1 MAAGLSVPHGVTG
14 RHKARVATIGDGTDM
29 SNTTYLRAA
38 RVVMLAALLA
48 GPWAAWA
55 APADA
60 APPAAG
66 GAAIVVT
73 GNAPAELK
81 VANRVVSTMRADVF
95 GVTPAERAE
104 AARERIDSI
113 IEQGGPLS
121 VSAQPVPEGVAIQ
134 VDGRTVFRVLA
145 ADVDSE
151 AGQSLGTAAAE
162 ATANLARALGE
173 IREADD
179 ARGLAKAVGHAVLAT
194 FALVLL
200 VWLLH
205 KGYRWLVH
213 RLHAFAQRRMAR
225 YLPPWTGE
233 VMGEAALG
241 GLFTLPV
248 RIVWTLIVI
257 LFIYQ
262 WAGFVLRR
270 FPYTRPLGEDLRDNL
285 LSALGRV
292 GAAVLDAVPGLLFA
306 LLIFLVA
313 RITVRAVRA
322 FFNGVERGHIRVAA
336 LDETTARPTGRLVT
350 TGIWLFA
357 MVAAYPY
364 IPGSDSEAFKGIG
377 VFVGLMVSIGAS
389 GVVGQLVS
397 GLMLMYTRA
406 LRPGEFVRIG
416 ETEGTVK
423 TVGFL
428 ATRIET
434 VLHEEINVPNSVI
447 AGSVTRNYSRLAGDG
462 GVWVPTKVTIG
473 YDTPWRQ
480 VQGMLLTA
488 AERAEGV
495 AREPAPRVMQTAL
508 MDFYVEYTLLVSLES
523 PVGRMKVMSGLHGH
537 VLDVFNEHGVQI
549 MSPNYEADP
558 DSPKVVPKDKWF
570 EPPARR

>member
-1 MAAGLSVPHGVTG
+1 MSDRRCAAGRRTASLGPRTHGIDMPKTA
-14 RHKARVATIGDGTDM
+14 HARC
-29 SNTTYLRAA
+29 A
-38 RVVMLAALLA
+38 RIPALVGLLA
-48 GPWAAWA
+48 LSWAAVA
-55 APADA
+55 APAGP
-60 APPAAG
+60 APAVAPQADD
-66 GAAIVVT
+66 AAIVVS

-81 VANRVVSTMRADVF
+81 VANRVVATMRADVF
-95 GVTPAERAE
+95 GASPAERAE

-113 IEQGGPLS
+113 VEQGGPLA
-121 VSAQPVPEGVAIQ
+121 VSTQAVPEGVAIR
-134 VDGRTVFRVLA
+134 VDDRTVFRVLS

-151 AGQSLGTAAAE
+151 AGQTLGSAAAD
-162 ATANLARALGE
+162 AAGNLGKALAE
-173 IREADD
+173 IREAED
-179 ARGLAKAVGHAVLAT
+179 ARLLARAAGHAVLAT
-194 FALVLL
+194 LALVVL

-205 KGYRWLVH
+205 KGYRWLVN
-213 RLHAFAQRRMAR
+213 RLHAFARRRLTR
-225 YLPPWTGE
+225 YLPPWTEE
-233 VMGEAALG
+233 VVGEAALG
-241 GLFTLPV
+241 GLFTLPI
-248 RIVWTLIVI
+248 RIVWTLLLV
-257 LFIYQ
+257 LFVYQ

-270 FPYTRPLGEDLRDNL
+270 FPYTRPLGEGLRDNL
-285 LSALGRV
+285 LSAVASV
-292 GAAVLDAVPGLLFA
+292 GSAVLEAIPGLLFA
-306 LLIFLVA
+306 VLIFLVA

-322 FFNGVERGHIRVAA
+322 FFNGVERGHIRIAA

-389 GVVGQLVS
+389 GVVSQLVS
-397 GLMLMYTRA
+397 GLTLMYTRA

-416 ETEGTVK
+416 DTEGTVK
-423 TVGFL
+423 SVGFL

-434 VLHEEINVPNSVI
+434 VLHEEINVPNSII
-447 AGSVTRNYSRLAGDG
+447 ASSVTRNYSRLAGDG

-480 VQGMLLTA
+480 VQGLLLAA
-488 AERAEGV
+488 AERSEGV
-495 AREPAPRVMQTAL
+495 ARDPAPRVMQTAL

-523 PVGRMKVMSGLHGH
+523 PIGRMKVMSGLHGH

-558 DSPKVVPKDKWF
+558 EAPKVVPKDRWF

>member
-1 MAAGLSVPHGVTG
+1 MNAPHRAIRSGAARL
-14 RHKARVATIGDGTDM
+14 ATLTDGTDM
-29 SNTTYLRAA
+29 QRNPPQRAV
-38 RVVMLAALLA
+38 RLAPFLALLL
-48 GPWAAWA
+48 GPWVAC
-55 APADA
+55 A
-60 APPAAG
+60 APPEVAASATDD
-66 GAAIVVT
+66 AAIVVT
-73 GNAPAELK
+73 DNAPAELR

-95 GVTPAERAE
+95 GATPAERAE
-104 AARERIDSI
+104 AARERIGTI
-113 IEQGGPLS
+113 VEQGGPLE
-121 VSAQPVPEGVAIQ
+121 VSTQPVPEGVAIK
-134 VDGRTVFRVLA
+134 VDGRAVFRVLA
-145 ADVDSE
+145 ADVDAE
-151 AGQSLGTAAAE
+151 AGQSLGSAAAD
-162 ATANLARALGE
+162 AAANLGKALGE
-173 IREADD
+173 IREAED
-179 ARGLAKAVGHAVLAT
+179 ARVLARATGHAVVAT
-194 FALVLL
+194 LALVLL
-200 VWLLH
+200 VWLLR
-205 KGYRWLVH
+205 KGYRWVVR
-213 RLHAFAQRRMAR
+213 RLHAFALRRMTR

-233 VMGEAALG
+233 VVGEAALG
-241 GLFTLPV
+241 GLFTLPI
-248 RIVWTLIVI
+248 RIVWI
-257 LFIYQ
+257 LLMVLFTYQ

-270 FPYTRPLGEDLRDNL
+270 FPYTRPLGEGLRDNL
-285 LSALGRV
+285 LSALG
-292 GAAVLDAVPGLLFA
+292 GIGSAVLEAVPGLLFA
-306 LLIFLVA
+306 VLIFLVA

-397 GLMLMYTRA
+397 GLTLMYTRA
-406 LRPGEFVRIG
+406 LRPGEFVKIG
-416 ETEGTVK
+416 ETEGIVK
-423 TVGFL
+423 TVGFM

-434 VLHEEINVPNSVI
+434 VLHEEINVPNAII
-447 AGSVTRNYSRLAGDG
+447 AGSVTRNYSRLAGEG

-480 VQGMLLTA
+480 VQGLLLTA

-495 AREPAPRVMQTAL
+495 ARDPAPRVMQTAL

-558 DSPKVVPKDKWF
+558 DSPKVVPQDKWF

>member
-1 MAAGLSVPHGVTG
+1 MPKSPTLHAGRLS
-14 RHKARVATIGDGTDM
+14 I
-29 SNTTYLRAA
+29 L
-38 RVVMLAALLA
+38 VVLLAAPWVA
-48 GPWAAWA
+48 GA
-55 APADA
+55 APAGLASAA
-60 APPAAG
+60 APVAAG
-66 GAAIVVT
+66 AAAIVVSD
-73 GNAPAELK
+73 NPPAELT

-95 GVTPAERAE
+95 GATPAERAE
-104 AARERIDSI
+104 AARKRIDSI
-113 IEQGGPLS
+113 VEEGGPLS

-134 VDGRTVFRVLA
+134 IDGRTVFRVLA

-151 AGQSLGTAAAE
+151 AGQSLDSAAAD

-179 ARGLAKAVGHAVLAT
+179 ARGLAKAVGHALLAT

-233 VMGEAALG
+233 VMGEAAIG
-241 GLFTLPV
+241 GLFTVPV

-262 WAGFVLRR
+262 WVGFVLRR

-292 GAAVLDAVPGLLFA
+292 GAAVLEAVPGLLFA
-306 LLIFLVA
+306 VLIFLVA

-406 LRPGEFVRIG
+406 LRPGEFVKIG
-416 ETEGTVK
+416 DTEGIVR

-434 VLHEEINVPNSVI
+434 VLHEEIIVPNSVI
-447 AGSVTRNYSRLAGDG
+447 ASSVTRNYSRLASDG

-480 VQGMLLTA
+480 VQGLLLTA

-495 AREPAPRVMQTAL
+495 ARDPAPRVMQTAL